1 MKLCAK
7 SMNRITTDGPAHGSS
22 HAAPLS
28 PLPLPSAL
36 GLSSRRT
43 ALRSA
48 LLACTSLAAAALGGC
63 AAMRNISF
71 DVSSFGEWPVD
82 RKPGSYAFERLPSQ
96 QARAAETAALEETAR
111 PALAKAGF
119 VPVADGQTPDVLVQV
134 GNRIGRADGPLWDDP
149 LWWRGGFGSFRY
161 GPWGGPR
168 WSLMFRQ
175 DFGRYEHQVALLLR
189 DRASGKPMFE
199 ARAVHES
206 ATQLTSKGTLT
217 LMFEATLMD
226 FPKLGMNPR
235 TVVMQLP

>member
-119 VPVADGQTPDVLVQV
+119 VPVPDGQTPDVLVQV

>member
-1 MKLCAK
+1 MMKLCAAP
-7 SMNRITTDGPAHGSS
+7 MIQPCTDGPAHTPS
-22 HAAPLS
+22 HAAS
-28 PLPLPSAL
+28 RL
-36 GLSSRRT
+36 GLPSRRT
-43 ALRSA
+43 ALHSA
-48 LLACTSLAAAALGGC
+48 LLACTALAAVALGGC

-82 RKPGSYAFERLPSQ
+82 RRPGSYAFERLPSQ

-111 PALAKAGF
+111 PAMAKAGF

-134 GNRIGRADGPLWDDP
+134 GNRIGRADGPLWEDP
-149 LWWRGGFGSFRY
+149 MWWRGGFGSFRY

-206 ATQLTSKGTLT
+206 ATELTSKGTLT
-217 LMFEATLMD
+217 LMFEAALMD

>member
-1 MKLCAK
+1 MMKLFAAP
-7 SMNRITTDGPAHGSS
+7 MNPTSAPMDYPAGGPAQT
-22 HAAPLS
+22 P
-28 PLPLPSAL
+28 PRRIAL
-36 GLSSRRT
+36 QR
-43 ALRSA
+43 A
-48 LLACTSLAAAALGGC
+48 LLACTALAAVGLGGC

-71 DVSSFGEWPVD
+71 DVSSFGEWPAE

-119 VPVADGQTPDVLVQV
+119 VPVADGQMPDMLVQV
-134 GNRIGRADGPLWDDP
+134 GNRIGRADGRLWDDP
-149 LWWRGGFGSFRY
+149 LWWRGGFGGFRY

-168 WSLMFRQ
+168 WSLMYRQ

-189 DRASGKPMFE
+189 DRASGKPLYE

-206 ATQLTSKGTLT
+206 STELTSKGTLM
-217 LMFEATLMD
+217 LMFEAALMD